1 MTKSELCHQSHL
13 DIKFRTFV
21 FMNRF
26 FNTAGPCVAERHYT
40 IDPLSRLEHVMEL
53 VEQQKY
59 FILHAP
65 RQTGK
70 STTIIALM
78 DLLNSEGK
86 YIALYANIEA
96 AQALR
101 SNVEAAN
108 EVFLS
113 SIARHARHYLPK
125 EYWPSPQCFKVN
137 SMQEGLSDFLS
148 YWCAELPKPLVLF
161 IDEAD
166 ALIGDSLLSLLRQIR
181 AGYNQRPK
189 GFPHSIALIG
199 LRDLRDYR
207 IYSDSEKR
215 YVLGGSAFNIKD
227 KSLVM
232 NDFSLDEVRTLYA
245 QHTAET
251 GQQFESA
258 ALNLIFEQ
266 TQGQPWLVNA
276 IGRELCFETHKVMP
290 EGRTIVPAD
299 VYRAVEILIQRRDTH
314 LDQLSDKLTEPRV
327 ARVIDA
333 ILSGA
338 DRFNPGNI
346 STEDI
351 QYVIDLGLVTK
362 GPGGLDIANPIYR
375 EVVPRELTYVEQVS
389 LPQNPA
395 WYVLPN
401 GKLDIEKVL
410 ARFIH
415 FYKENGE
422 LLTERELYTESAHH
436 LSFMAWLQRIVNGGG
451 YIRREYGLGL
461 KFIDLVIEFA
471 DEKFAFELKA
481 ERHFKQAEA
490 LEQIAAYAKR
500 MNVSEAYLVVFRRR
514 MTDPEIVGIRENIQH
529 GNLLVHLIWM

>member
-1 MTKSELCHQSHL
+1 MK
-13 DIKFRTFV
+13 
-21 FMNRF
+21 RF

-40 IDPLSRLEHVMEL
+40 IDPLSRLQGVMEL
-53 VEQQKY
+53 VDQQKY
-59 FILHAP
+59 FILHAS
-65 RQTGK
+65 RQTGR

-86 YIALYANIEA
+86 YIALYV
-96 AQALR
+96 
-101 SNVEAAN
+101 NVETAQPFRNDVESAN
-108 EVFLS
+108 EVFMS
-113 SIARHARHYLPK
+113 AIDGSARFYLP
-125 EYWPSPQCFKVN
+125 EAYWPSQHCFQVN

-166 ALIGDSLLSLLRQIR
+166 ALIGDSMLSLLRQIR

-189 GFPHSIALIG
+189 GFPHAIALIG

-232 NDFSLDEVRTLYA
+232 KGFTLDEVRTLYA
-245 QHTAET
+245 QHTVET
-251 GQQFESA
+251 GQQFDPA
-258 ALNLIFEQ
+258 ALDLIFEQ

-314 LDQLSDKLTEPRV
+314 LDQLSDKLTEPRI
-327 ARVIDA
+327 ARVVDA
-333 ILSGA
+333 ILGGA
-338 DRFNPGNI
+338 GRFDPGTI
-346 STEDI
+346 STEDV
-351 QYVIDLGLVTK
+351 QYAIDLGLIAQ
-362 GPGGLDIANPIYR
+362 GPNGLGIANPIYR

-410 ARFIH
+410 ERFIN

-461 KFIDLVIEFA
+461 KFVDLVIEFA

-481 ERHFKQAEA
+481 ERHFKQADA

-514 MTDPEIVGIRENIQH
+514 MTDPDIVGIREKIQH
-529 GNLLVHLIWM
+529 GDLLVHLIWM

>member
-1 MTKSELCHQSHL
+1 M
-13 DIKFRTFV
+13 R
-21 FMNRF
+21 RF

-40 IDPLSRLEHVMEL
+40 IDPLSRLKSVIDL
-53 VEQQKY
+53 VEDQKY

-78 DLLNSEGK
+78 EVLNNEGK
-86 YIALYANIEA
+86 YIALYV
-96 AQALR
+96 
-101 SNVEAAN
+101 NVETAQPFRNDVESAN
-108 EVFLS
+108 EVFMS
-113 SIARHARHYLPK
+113 AIDGSARFYLP
-125 EYWPSPQCFKVN
+125 EPYWPSQNCFQVPSKK
-137 SMQEGLSDFLS
+137 EGFRTFVSR
-148 YWCAELPKPLVLF
+148 WCTELPKPLVLF

-166 ALIGDSLLSLLRQIR
+166 ALIGDSLLSLLRQVR
-181 AGYNQRPK
+181 SGYTQRPK

-232 NDFSLDEVRTLYA
+232 QGFTPDEVRTLYA

-251 GQQFESA
+251 GQQFEAA
-258 ALNLIFEQ
+258 ALDLIFEQ

-276 IGRELCFETHKVMP
+276 IGRELCFEEHKVMP
-290 EGRTIVPAD
+290 EGRTIVPED
-299 VYRAVEILIQRRDTH
+299 VYRAIEILIQRRDTH

-327 ARVIDA
+327 ARVVDA

-338 DRFNPGNI
+338 DRPEDGKV
-346 STEDI
+346 SSEDI
-351 QYVIDLGLVTK
+351 QYVVDLGLVARSRL
-362 GPGGLDIANPIYR
+362 GLTIANPIYR
-375 EVVPRELTYVEQVS
+375 EIIPREITSVEQDY
-389 LPQNPA
+389 LRQDPA

-401 GKLDIEKVL
+401 GQLDIEKVL
-410 ARFIH
+410 ARFIT

-461 KFIDLVIEFA
+461 KFIDLVIEFG

-490 LEQIAAYAKR
+490 LEQTAAYAKR
-500 MNVSEAYLVVFRRR
+500 MGVSEAYLVVFRRR
-514 MTDPEIVGIRENIQH
+514 MTDPEKVGIRDKIQH